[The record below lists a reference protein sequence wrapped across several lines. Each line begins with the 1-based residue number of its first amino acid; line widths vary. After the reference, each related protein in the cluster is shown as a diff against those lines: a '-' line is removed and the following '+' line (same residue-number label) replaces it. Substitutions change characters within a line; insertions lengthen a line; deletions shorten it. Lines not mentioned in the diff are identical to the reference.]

1 MARMGVNFC
10 GWPSCIHADF
20 EQVKRIEAGRKLKMN
35 IVSGSAE
42 EPYQCDLESCT
53 CADFAIRHLPC
64 KHIYCLADELGLLA
78 DLLKYKKGSSS
89 FNPAAELE
97 LERYRS
103 LYKSSQISVDA
114 YVKVC
119 TPLAKWQNKKSPS
132 AANTRRPVLPCGSC
146 II

>member
-1 MARMGVNFC
+1 L
-10 GWPSCIHADF
+10 PSRIHADF
-20 EQVKRIEAGRKLKMN
+20 EQVKRIKAGRKLKKN

-42 EPYQCDLESCT
+42 EPYQCDLEGCI

-64 KHIYCLADELGLLA
+64 KHIYCLADEL
-78 DLLKYKKGSSS
+78 
-89 FNPAAELE
+89 
-97 LERYRS
+97 ERYRS

-114 YVKVC
+114 CVKVC

-146 II
+146 MI